1 MRSKE
6 TLNALA
12 EVDRQLIETRVRR
25 LLELRAENNLRAM
38 LDYVAD
44 DIVFEVRGGW
54 MALPYSGPVKGKANV
69 AKAMMCLMT
78 QYENLGSTVHSL
90 TIDGESVAIRRTAR
104 VRHRGTNRVADV
116 DIADFVRFRDGLVI
130 GLSEVA
136 DTVTLAELD
145 EI

>member
-1 MRSKE
+1 LRSKE

-12 EVDRQLIETRVRR
+12 EVDRQLIETRIRR
-25 LLELRAENNLRAM
+25 LLELRAENNLRGM
-38 LDYVAD
+38 LEYLAE
-44 DIVFEVRGGW
+44 DIVFEMRGDW

-90 TIDGESVAIRRTAR
+90 SIDGENVALRRTAR
-104 VRHRGTNRVADV
+104 VRHRGTSRFADV
-116 DIADFVRFRDGLVI
+116 ELADFVRFRDGLVI
-130 GLSEVA
+130 GFTEVA
-136 DTVTLAELD
+136 DTAALAELD

>member
-69 AKAMMCLMT
+69 AKAMMCLT
-78 QYENLGSTVHSL
+78 T
-90 TIDGESVAIRRTAR
+90 
-104 VRHRGTNRVADV
+104 
-116 DIADFVRFRDGLVI
+116 
-130 GLSEVA
+130 
-136 DTVTLAELD
+136 
-145 EI
+145 

>member
-1 MRSKE
+1 MRSKD

-12 EVDRQLIETRVRR
+12 EVDRQLIETRMQR

-38 LDYVAD
+38 LEYVAE
-44 DIVFEVRGGW
+44 DIVFEVIGDW
-54 MALPYSGPVKGKANV
+54 MALPFSGPVKGKANV
-69 AKAMMCLMT
+69 AKAMMSLMT

-90 TIDGESVAIRRTAR
+90 SIDGENVALRRTAR

-116 DIADFVRFRDGLVI
+116 AFADFIRFRDGLVI
-130 GLSEVA
+130 GFSEVA